1 MEVILPCNFDRSL
14 LVFNRPQSNTPN
26 FQGITFYDYNCN
38 PQKCYY
44 YLNDGYN
51 PCGQNQPNIIHRV
64 NPPDNAIWSTMH
76 TNYNDFTAD
85 SYDESVFVTGG
96 NPPRRPLN
104 FTRPLATIATKKE
117 PLNSLPQSEYC
128 VIQNEDDYKA
138 FSLNELGEY
147 KILNNI
153 VTIDSAKEFL
163 ESRLE
168 RYNGEQVYRIIRRQ
182 VLLIK
187 LVGKSSIKN
196 KLFQE
201 LLLVDC
207 EILKQEVVR
216 IAQGLNIKLH
226 RCSLVER
233 PILLEML
240 HFKLLRYHDVDIRL
254 PIVVTPNTNY
264 GVNILPGTGIIPDIA
279 LQVERLSELTKTMYD
294 IYVVSDE
301 ISRLRSVLNTNSA
314 EKDSVNKQL
323 VESSETISQLRC
335 AKRTADSRI
344 GELEIAVSSEIIK
357 VKSLEEQLFALERT
371 NKSSDILIKDL
382 KDQVFKLNKRINILE
397 INAAKDEALIQTLR
411 AEKAFWNTST
421 SRNFEDEQK
430 RAKEIQELK
439 DRLNAIL

>member
-1 MEVILPCNFDRSL
+1 MEVILPHNFDRSL

-26 FQGITFYDYNCN
+26 FQGISYLIDPNGQESSYGWYDL
-38 PQKCYY
+38 PVRHY

-51 PCGQNQPNIIHRV
+51 NAERRGDDTGLRYYV
-64 NPPDNAIWSTMH
+64 NPPNNAIWSTIH
-76 TNYNDFTAD
+76 TTYNNFTAD
-85 SYDESVFVTGG
+85 SYDKSVFVTGV
-96 NPPRRPLN
+96 NQPIIPFN
-104 FTRPLATIATKKE
+104 FVRPLATIATKKE
-117 PLNSLPQSEYC
+117 PLNGMPKSEYC

-138 FSLNELGEY
+138 FSLDELGEY
-147 KILNNI
+147 KIQNNI

-168 RYNGEQVYRIIRRQ
+168 RYNGEQVYKIIRRQ
-182 VLLIK
+182 VLLTK

-207 EILKQEVVR
+207 EILNQEVTR
-216 IAQGLNIKLH
+216 IAKGLNIKLH
-226 RCSLVER
+226 RCSFTER

-240 HFKLLRYHDVDIRL
+240 HFKLFHNHDVRL
-254 PIVVTPNTNY
+254 
-264 GVNILPGTGIIPDIA
+264 PDIA
-279 LQVERLSELTKTMYD
+279 LQVERLSELTKTMHN

-301 ISRLRSVLNTNSA
+301 ISRLRSILNVDSA

-335 AKRTADSRI
+335 AKRTAESRI
-344 GELEIAVSSEIIK
+344 SELEIEVSAGITR
-357 VKSLEEQLFALERT
+357 VKSLEEQLATSEQT
-371 NKSSDILIKDL
+371 GKSLNEIVKDL

-421 SRNFEDEQK
+421 TKSFEDEQK

-439 DRLNAIL
+439 DKLNALF